1 MNFLFPD
8 QVLLD
13 ALKEDI
19 PWFDITSTYI
29 VGKDSECTAEL
40 LAKETGIAAGLD
52 VFGRVFELLGGVT
65 VTFLKKDGDL
75 VTPGEKIALLSG
87 NTLNI
92 LQGERTALNFLQ
104 RMSGIATLT
113 RKFVNVLEGSKAKLL
128 DTRKTTP
135 GLRIFEKYAVKV
147 GGGENHRFGLS
158 DGILIKDNH
167 IGAAGGIK
175 NAIEIIRKN
184 TGYGKKIEIEVEN
197 MSMVKEAVA
206 MKADIIMLDNMSVP
220 LIKEAV
226 DFIDKRAI
234 TECSGNVNIDTI
246 SQIAATGIDYIS
258 VGELTH
264 SARILDFS
272 LKNLVKIN
280 EA

>member
-1 MNFLFPD
+1 M
-8 QVLLD
+8 
-13 ALKEDI
+13 
-19 PWFDITSTYI
+19 
-29 VGKDSECTAEL
+29 
-40 LAKETGIAAGLD
+40 
-52 VFGRVFELLGGVT
+52 LGGVT